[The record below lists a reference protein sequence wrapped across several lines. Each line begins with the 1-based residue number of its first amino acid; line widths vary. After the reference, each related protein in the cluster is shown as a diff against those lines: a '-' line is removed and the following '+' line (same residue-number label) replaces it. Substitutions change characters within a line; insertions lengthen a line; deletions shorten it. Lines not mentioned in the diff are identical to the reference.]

1 MGRQLL
7 PAFTTSSDFGA
18 GPALGNAA
26 CRKPQKFACSGE
38 LFFHRL
44 YVRHCLFL
52 VEAGAQS

>member
-7 PAFTTSSDFGA
+7 PAFTTSSGFGA

-38 LFFHRL
+38 HFSQTVCKTLL
-44 YVRHCLFL
+44 IP
-52 VEAGAQS
+52 G